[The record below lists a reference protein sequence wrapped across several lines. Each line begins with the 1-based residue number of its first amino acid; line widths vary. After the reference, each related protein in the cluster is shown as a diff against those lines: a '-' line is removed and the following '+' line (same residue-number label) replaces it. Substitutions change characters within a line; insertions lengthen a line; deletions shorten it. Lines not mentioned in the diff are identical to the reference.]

1 MALEILIE
9 SLQTHD
15 DCMVLLEGLVDRSSG
30 SELIGVIW
38 DSWTLKSKHVS
49 VTCDWSKGVKGDSKT
64 EIMAGFREDVEGN
77 SLTPVAPEPSYSYEK
92 LVTWAAMLALITD
105 EVGCEILEFWYAVL
119 DIWWSSK
126 DDAVIPLKH
135 GSDHSAEKSSFFPR
149 SATPSSLTTQAKE
162 HPREDHN
169 LEQQFAC
176 EMDFAQNYEIT
187 PHRRGEVTLRVGD
200 FTKKVRRTGSRRRL
214 REQAKGG
221 VRVHHIY
228 R

>member
-15 DCMVLLEGLVDRSSG
+15 DCMVFLEGLVDKSSD

-126 DDAVIPLKH
+126 VCCKLEVKFLLGGMDCYDIW
-135 GSDHSAEKSSFFPR
+135 SF
-149 SATPSSLTTQAKE
+149 SHALGTCLAK
-162 HPREDHN
+162 
-169 LEQQFAC
+169 LVY
-176 EMDFAQNYEIT
+176 M
-187 PHRRGEVTLRVGD
+187 
-200 FTKKVRRTGSRRRL
+200 
-214 REQAKGG
+214 
-221 VRVHHIY
+221 
-228 R
+228 